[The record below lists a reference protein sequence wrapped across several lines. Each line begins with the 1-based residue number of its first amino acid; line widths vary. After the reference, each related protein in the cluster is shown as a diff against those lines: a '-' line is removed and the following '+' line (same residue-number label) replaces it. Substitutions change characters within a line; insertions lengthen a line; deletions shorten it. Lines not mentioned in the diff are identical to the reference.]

1 MVTIPDDLKYSST
14 HLWVDQAHSGLVKV
28 GITEFAQM
36 ELGDIVYI
44 ELPEIEQFYEDG
56 AECRQIE
63 SVNTTIDIYC
73 PVTGEIIDINRD
85 LEESSEMINID
96 CYGDGWIFLLKPDNE
111 RDIDHLIDAAD
122 YAELIEG

>member
-14 HLWVDQAHSGLVKV
+14 HLWVEQIDSGSVKV

-44 ELPEIEQFYEDG
+44 ELPEIEEFYEDG
-56 AECRQIE
+56 AECGLIE
-63 SVNTTIDIYC
+63 AVNTTIDIYC
-73 PVTGEIIDINRD
+73 PLDGEIIDINRD

-96 CYGDGWIFLLKPDNE
+96 CYRDGWIFILKPDNE
-111 RDIDHLIDAAD
+111 RDLDNLIDATE